1 MNNNPSIREIGVV
14 FKTHLDIG
22 FTNLAENIVQAYI
35 EDFIPRALTLA
46 ERTRETPHRFVWTTG
61 SWLVWK
67 YLEVASRRRRQRM
80 ENAIHAGDFY
90 WHALPFTTHTE
101 LMSRDLFI
109 AGLAISK
116 RLDQRFGRTT
126 CSAKMTDVP
135 GHTCAMVPLLAAAGV
150 TYLDIGT
157 NPASAVPDVPPL
169 FRWQFDHREIV
180 VSYSGDYGRLI
191 QLPGKKA
198 LSVNFTG
205 DNHGPQTPEEISRVY
220 EALLALHPGA
230 KVKPVNLSDVGRF
243 VWKHRDE
250 LPVVQKEIGD
260 SWIHGAGTDPLKVSR
275 YRAIS
280 RLRSE
285 WLRTG
290 LLQRDGAVD
299 QKLSEALLLTAEHT
313 WGMDEKTFLKD
324 TKNYRRR
331 DFDRARKTKP
341 FRVMET
347 SWREQRRYVEDGI
360 QKLPARLHPSAQR
373 ELVELRPRLA
383 RKTGWVTARLL
394 AEEVLDGWLLSIDQ
408 TSGALKKIVSP
419 TGRVIT
425 CGRNVM
431 AGLVYQTYSANDYK
445 RFYAQYIRGE
455 ADWSRQDFTKPGLP
469 ADVKSMR
476 LQPTVIHVFRHR
488 SGKRLKV
495 ELGFPA
501 SAVKSAGAPARMFME
516 WSVEDQALAL
526 RVEWIDKPANRMPE
540 ALWLE
545 FCPVVPSRN
554 AWEVEKLGRWIRFN
568 DVVKRGG
575 TTLHAM
581 DQSVRS
587 GAISVRSL
595 DAPLVAPG
603 TGSLLDYTSRVPNA
617 AAGISINL
625 YNNIWG
631 TNFPMWYE
639 DNAVFR
645 FLFTCG

>member
-1 MNNNPSIREIGVV
+1 MNNDTSIREIGVV

-22 FTNLAENIVQAYI
+22 FTDLAENIVRTYI
-35 EDFIPRALTLA
+35 EDYIPRALELA

-67 YLEVASRRRRQRM
+67 YLEVASRPHRRRL
-80 ENAIHAGDFY
+80 EKAIQAGDFY

-101 LMSRDLFI
+101 LMSRDLFV

-116 RLDQRFGRTT
+116 RLDQRFGRVT
-126 CSAKMTDVP
+126 CAAKMTDVP
-135 GHTCAMVPLLAAAGV
+135 GHTCAMVPLLADAGV

-157 NPASAVPDVPPL
+157 NPASAVPDVPPV
-169 FRWQFDHREIV
+169 FRWQFDNREIV

-191 QLPGKKA
+191 RFPGRKA
-198 LSVNFTG
+198 MSVNFTG

-220 EALLALHPGA
+220 EALRSLHPGA
-230 KVKPVNLSDVGRF
+230 KVKPVSLSDVGQF
-243 VWKHRDE
+243 LWKHRDE

-260 SWIHGAGTDPLKVSR
+260 SWIHGAATDPHKVSR

-285 WLRTG
+285 WIRSG
-290 LLQRDGAVD
+290 LLSRDGAVD

-324 TKNYRRR
+324 IKNYRRR

-341 FRVMET
+341 FRTMEK
-347 SWREQRRYVEDGI
+347 SWREQRAYVEDGL
-360 QKLPARLHPSAQR
+360 KALPASLYRSAQR
-373 ELVELRPRLA
+373 ELDELQPRLA
-383 RKTGWVTARLL
+383 HKAGWVASKLQ
-394 AEEVLDGWLLSIDQ
+394 AEEVVDGWTLTFDQ
-408 TSGALKKIVSP
+408 SSGALKKMVSP

-425 CGRNVM
+425 SGRHGM
-431 AGLVYQTYSANDYK
+431 AGVVYQTYSAHDYE
-445 RFYAQYIRGE
+445 RFYGQYIRGE

-476 LQPTVIHVFRHR
+476 LQPTIKNVFRFR
-488 SGKRLKV
+488 SGKRLKL
-495 ELGFPA
+495 ELAFPA
-501 SAVKSAGAPARMFME
+501 RAVTSAGAPARLFME
-516 WSVEDQALAL
+516 WSVEKEALEL
-526 RVEWIDKPANRMPE
+526 RMEWIDKPANRMPE

-545 FCPVVPSRN
+545 FCPIVRPRDV
-554 AWEVEKLGRWIRFN
+554 WEVEKLGRWIRFN

-575 TTLHAM
+575 VTLHAM

-587 GAISVRSL
+587 GTMYVRSL

-603 TGSLLDYTSRVPNA
+603 PGSLLDYTYKAPKT

-625 YNNIWG
+625 FNNIWG

-645 FLFTCG
+645 FVFSC